1 VLFGLD
7 RRLRARRAAREC
19 THAVCPTC
27 GRPLSHDGLDWLTGL
42 LNRGAWDHHAGRLLA
57 EGAGPVALLMADLD
71 KLKWINDVHGHLA
84 GDEALRRFATVLRSV
99 TRGHDLLARYGGDEF
114 LALLPGADADAALDV
129 AQRLNTELSGAR
141 LDTVSARDGQVALT
155 GLSASVGVAAQSTDD
170 QDTEGHSGLEPLLLA
185 ADAALL
191 AAKRGGRGRS
201 CLSGTFQLGR

>member
-19 THAVCPTC
+19 TQAVCPTC

-42 LNRGAWDHHAGRLLA
+42 FNRGAWHHHATRLLA
-57 EGAGPVALLMADLD
+57 EDAGPVALLIADVD

-99 TRGHDLLARYGGDEF
+99 TRSHDLLARFGGDEF
-114 LALLPGADADAALDV
+114 LALLPGSDADAALDI
-129 AQRLNTELSGAR
+129 AQRLNTELSGTR

-155 GLSASVGVAAQSTDD
+155 GLSASVGVATRD
-170 QDTEGHSGLEPLLLA
+170 EVGGLEPLLLA

-191 AAKRGGRGRS
+191 AAKRGGRGLS
-201 CLSGTFQLGR
+201 CLSGTFQLRR